1 MVTFLLC
8 MEDLSTIKYSVMAAY
23 TGFYMFGMLFKNK
36 FLMSQ
41 VGPKETLFSGNS

>member
-8 MEDLSTIKYSVMAAY
+8 IEDLSTTEYSAMVAY

>member
-8 MEDLSTIKYSVMAAY
+8 MEDLSTIKYSAMAAY
-23 TGFYMFGMLFKNK
+23 IVFYMFGMLFKNK
-36 FLMSQ
+36 ILTSQ

>member
-8 MEDLSTIKYSVMAAY
+8 MEDLSTYKYSAMAAY

-36 FLMSQ
+36 YLTSQ
-41 VGPKETLFSGNS
+41 AGPKETLFSGNS